1 MRSCGLSADTARLG
15 DYTRRLAALWHAQG
29 DVDYRRAKA
38 RDYTRFTVGSLCL
51 TALFVLC
58 NISWDF
64 ALDADHAG
72 DAIGHR
78 VAEAGAVLAWALATR
93 HGIHSRW
100 SRTATLAVPLFVEAS
115 FLDVLSLFE
124 HGRAY
129 GMGGFLYFFIFMPF
143 LLLGQSL
150 RLSTLVLSAITLF
163 PLLVAWLGGY
173 DDFDRRVYLAY
184 MLVSLPPVL
193 ALRGF
198 VESLYWRLYRYR
210 CRMEH
215 QAVTD
220 SLTGLANRRHFLHE
234 GLRSLRRHHRH
245 KQPASLLF
253 IDIDH
258 FKRINDTFGHRAGDR
273 AIAKVA
279 ARLQQ
284 GRRPGDLLARYG
296 GEEFVLLL
304 PATSP
309 AQAVDVAERIRATIA
324 ATPLRLPDAA
334 VPPLPLTASIGV
346 ASCLPTED
354 RAVDI
359 DRLIH
364 DADLAAYTAKRQ
376 GRNRVV
382 LHPGD
387 TPDETTRDGIAPSD
401 GASAARGATNS
412 PR

>member
-1 MRSCGLSADTARLG
+1 MRSCGLPADTARPG
-15 DYTRRLAALWHAQG
+15 EYARRLAALWRAQG

-38 RDYTRFTVGSLCL
+38 RDYTRFTVGSLGL
-51 TALFVLC
+51 TAVFVLC
-58 NISWDF
+58 TIGWDF

-78 VAEAGAVLAWALATR
+78 LTEAGAVLLWALATH
-93 HGIHSRW
+93 HGLHSGR
-100 SRTATLAVPLFVEAS
+100 SRVATLAVPLFVEAS

-129 GMGGFLYFFIFMPF
+129 GMGGFLYFFIFVPF

-150 RLSTLVLSAITLF
+150 RLSILVLSAITLF
-163 PLLVAWLGGY
+163 PLPVAWLGGY

-184 MLVSLPPVL
+184 MLVSLAPVL

-198 VESLYWRLYRYR
+198 VEYLYWQLYRYR

-220 SLTGLANRRHFLHE
+220 ALSGLANRRHFLHE
-234 GLRSLRRHHRH
+234 GLRRLRRHRRH
-245 KQPASLLF
+245 GQPVSLLF

-258 FKRINDTFGHRAGDR
+258 FKRINDTFGHRAGDT
-273 AIAKVA
+273 AIARVA
-279 ARLQQ
+279 ERLQQ
-284 GRRPGDLLARYG
+284 CRRPGDLLARYG

-304 PATSP
+304 PGTAST
-309 AQAVDVAERIRATIA
+309 QASQVAEHIRATIA
-324 ATPLRLPDAA
+324 ATPLRLPDATI
-334 VPPLPLTASIGV
+334 PPLNLTASIGV
-346 ASCLPTED
+346 AGYRATES

-364 DADLAAYTAKRQ
+364 DADLAAYNAKRQ

-382 LHPGD
+382 MHADD
-387 TPDETTRDGIAPSD
+387 TPGEMPHDDPARCD
-401 GASAARGATNS
+401 GASAARGATNAS
-412 PR
+412 R